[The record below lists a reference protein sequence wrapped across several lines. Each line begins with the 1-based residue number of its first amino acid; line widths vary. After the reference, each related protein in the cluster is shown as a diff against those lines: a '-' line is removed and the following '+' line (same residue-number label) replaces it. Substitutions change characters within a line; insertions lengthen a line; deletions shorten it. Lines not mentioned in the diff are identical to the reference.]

1 MSTLLPP
8 HAISRNSNPS
18 RPNAA
23 PILAAYMD
31 ALEAYQQ
38 QRTTECRATLFRSY
52 RRWIGAFLDDEA
64 EADRA
69 AINFMVALRN
79 QPPESQ
85 EMGAAA

>member
-1 MSTLLPP
+1 MNALLPP
-8 HAISRNSNPS
+8 HNISRNSNPS
-18 RPNAA
+18 RPDAA
-23 PILAAYMD
+23 PILTAYMA

-38 QRTTECRATLFRSY
+38 QRTAKGRALLLQTY

-69 AINFMVALRN
+69 AINFMVALRT
-79 QPPESQ
+79 QPAESR